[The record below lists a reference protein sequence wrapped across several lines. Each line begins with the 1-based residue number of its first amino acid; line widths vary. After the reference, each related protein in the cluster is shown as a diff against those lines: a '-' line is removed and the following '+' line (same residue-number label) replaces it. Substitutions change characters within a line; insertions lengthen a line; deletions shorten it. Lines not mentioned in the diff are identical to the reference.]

1 MYIEIICLFVN
12 NYLSSE
18 QFEELFFNNIFEYE
32 KILDNKL
39 YLNII
44 DTNFNLSHEIISLKN
59 CLKSYLITNYYD
71 EINAMSDS
79 YIDRIIES
87 DRNDVVA
94 EILKRHN
101 KKKEIVSINCDLIN
115 NQSDLICTIKK
126 SLQFSE
132 ICGNNWDA
140 INDLIYDVILPK
152 KLIFKHWSKMESQFP
167 TDSKIL
173 KQIFS
178 NVEANRCEIIFE
190 YL

>member
-101 KKKEIVSINCDLIN
+101 KKKRL
-115 NQSDLICTIKK
+115 
-126 SLQFSE
+126 
-132 ICGNNWDA
+132 
-140 INDLIYDVILPK
+140 
-152 KLIFKHWSKMESQFP
+152 FP
-167 TDSKIL
+167 
-173 KQIFS
+173 
-178 NVEANRCEIIFE
+178 
-190 YL
+190 